1 MAATMDE
8 ATPQG
13 TENVDE
19 TDDDLGWGQ
28 SEFNNPA
35 MSDTV
40 QYNWCDIT
48 DEFMKAT
55 EELQLGELLHDTDFG
70 LFEAMSAIEMMD
82 PKMDAGMLCNQAH
95 RKVLNFEQS
104 IKAGTVKIKDL
115 TLPELI
121 ANIDATFACIVTW
134 LEGHSLAQTVF
145 TNLYLHDPNLVEDRC
160 IKAFSLFV
168 LKMLEMVREK
178 VNRALVFEEEDFQP
192 MTYGFKLATNL
203 SDLRVGGMLKEVE
216 EEYSKRIKS
225 TRSRKGEERDAE
237 TELEHQQCIA
247 VQSRI
252 KFCRMFYSALL
263 AFNRK
268 EVKQGVIEAK
278 RHIQQ
283 AEQLLGSIKNSI
295 HFGQES
301 QTDSTDTKNT
311 DYAHV
316 MGFEPL
322 VNQRLLPPTFP
333 RYCKIVTSD
342 EALTY
347 MSGMMTR
354 ISRICDVL
362 ECSNLHSTF
371 DFMMEFSKL
380 SPCVLSR
387 SLLQMIFLPQNKKIF
402 GTELVQDFIKDGIKM
417 FLCPPVL
424 APKSWLMNNPQAKE
438 YVDALLSHMIRPI
451 CTLYQI
457 HGHNRARQ
465 RDKLAH
471 ILEDLANLQDEA
483 DKVDAALHTMLAKQ
497 EPGRQHLA
505 CFGSFV
511 LYHTLCVM
519 IQYTLSGFELE
530 LYAPHEYHYVFWYLC
545 EFLYGWLIST
555 LTRAESFLLEQ
566 ESIVEQQ
573 QKGRSSK
580 KKSKKKKLRPHDR
593 EIATAQ
599 ALQNLCNG
607 FYKAMVGLSLDDKL
621 KKPNPEF
628 DNEQVRY
635 EHRFAPFGNVLTP
648 PPVQYQQFLD
658 MTNLSKYNPPLTPVD
673 FYISSCK
680 HFQQAKGIFES
691 IMNPSEE
698 ILTLIKVAKTNF
710 VVMKLVV
717 GGHKKDSK
725 EPASFDFT
733 THNIFPI
740 IKIN

>member
-1 MAATMDE
+1 MAAPLDVKLAE
-8 ATPQG
+8 SV
-13 TENVDE
+13 ENFDE
-19 TDDDLGWGQ
+19 TEDDDLGWGQ
-28 SEFNNPA
+28 GEFINPSA
-35 MSDTV
+35 PPETV
-40 QYNWCDIT
+40 QYNWCNIT
-48 DEFMKAT
+48 EDFMNAT
-55 EELQLGELLHDTDFG
+55 EELELGELLHDKDFG

-82 PKMDAGMLCNQAH
+82 PKMDAGMLCNQAN
-95 RKVLNFEQS
+95 RKVLNLEQS
-104 IKAGTVKIKDL
+104 IEAGTVKVKDL
-115 TLPELI
+115 SLQEVIGIIDSTL
-121 ANIDATFACIVTW
+121 ACIVTW

-145 TNLYLHDPNLVEDRC
+145 TNLYLHNPELVEDRC
-160 IKAFSLFV
+160 IRSFSLFV
-168 LKMLEMVREK
+168 LKMVDMVREK

-192 MTYGFKLATNL
+192 MTYGFKLATNV

-225 TRSRKGEERDAE
+225 TRIRKGEERDAA
-237 TELEHQQCIA
+237 TEVEHQQYIA

-252 KFCRMFYSALL
+252 KFCRMFYAAIMAL
-263 AFNRK
+263 NRK

-283 AEQLLGSIKNSI
+283 AGQLLGMIKNTI
-295 HFGQES
+295 HYGRQS
-301 QTDSTDTKNT
+301 VVDTGDAKNR
-311 DYAHV
+311 V
-316 MGFEPL
+316 LMGFEPL

-333 RYCKIVTSD
+333 RYCKIVSQE
-342 EALTY
+342 EAVSYL
-347 MSGMMTR
+347 SGL
-354 ISRICDVL
+354 ISRIDKVCDVI
-362 ECSNLHSTF
+362 EYQQFQSTL
-371 DFMMEFSKL
+371 DFFIEFSKQ

-387 SLLQMIFLPQNKKIF
+387 TLLQMIFWPQNKKIF
-402 GTELVQDFIKDGIKM
+402 GVELMQDFIKDGIKN

-424 APKSWLMNNPQAKE
+424 APKSSLLNNPQAKD
-438 YVDALLSHMIRPI
+438 YVDVLLSHMIRPI
-451 CTLYQI
+451 CLLYQI

-511 LYHTLCVM
+511 LYHTLRVM

-530 LYAPHEYHYVFWYLC
+530 LYAPHEYHYVYWYLC

-566 ESIVEQQ
+566 ESIAEQQ

-580 KKSKKKKLRPHDR
+580 KKSKKKKSRPHERD
-593 EIATAQ
+593 ITIAQ

-607 FYKAMVGLSLDDKL
+607 FYKAMVGLSLDNKL
-621 KKPNPEF
+621 KRPNQDF

-648 PPVQYQQFLD
+648 PPVQYQQFQE
-658 MTNLSKYNPPLTPVD
+658 MTNLSKYNPPLTAID
-673 FYISSCK
+673 FYMSSCK
-680 HFQQAKGIFES
+680 YFQQAKNIFET
-691 IMNPSEE
+691 IVNPGEE

-710 VVMKLVV
+710 VVMKLIV
-717 GGHKKDSK
+717 GGHKKDSTQ
-725 EPASFDFT
+725 PASFDFT
-733 THNIFPI
+733 THRTFPI